1 MWIFSKVNSV
11 LHLLFGVNL
20 LGPFALQLLPRLIL
34 LFLSFSVD
42 LSVLHLSG
50 HYSLDSRVSS
60 ELLASSHLTLVYC
73 LHTLSNTIELVLL
86 SVLLVVTIQN
96 KGGAG
101 AGAGSGAGAR
111 GALLGLI
118 TTLGLFN
125 RPTFPV
131 FAAWPLLLWV
141 LPNGGT
147 GNIQVGRAFFLPN
160 LQAANFLFIV
170 IKHTE
175 SLTYLFLKL

>member
-1 MWIFSKVNSV
+1 MWIFSKVNS
-11 LHLLFGVNL
+11 LLNLLFGVNL

-50 HYSLDSRVSS
+50 HYSLDSRACC
-60 ELLASSHLTLVYC
+60 ELLAGSHLALVYC

-86 SVLLVVTIQN
+86 SVLLMLTIQN
-96 KGGAG
+96 KGGAA
-101 AGAGSGAGAR
+101 AGARSGAGAR
-111 GALLGLI
+111 GALLGLT

-131 FAAWPLLLWV
+131 FAAWPLLLW
-141 LPNGGT
+141 LIPSSGT
-147 GNIQVGRAFFLPN
+147 RNIQVG
-160 LQAANFLFIV
+160 I
-170 IKHTE
+170 
-175 SLTYLFLKL
+175 